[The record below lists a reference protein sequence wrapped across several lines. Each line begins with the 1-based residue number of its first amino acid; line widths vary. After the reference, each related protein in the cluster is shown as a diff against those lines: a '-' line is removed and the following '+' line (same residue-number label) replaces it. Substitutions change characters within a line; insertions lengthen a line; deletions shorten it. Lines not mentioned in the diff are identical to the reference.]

1 MERDARRFV
10 GRAVQARCS
19 TRPEIPARK
28 VKIMKIGLVSAAALA
43 MLALS
48 ASAFAQAPTS
58 SPKPAVAA
66 AAKATAATTHVDAT
80 AGYTEQSVDGSQVV
94 EFIGDPLKG
103 DENSA
108 YGFTMRSPPRVLRA
122 LLIRP
127 RVNFV
132 SELVKSVENL

>member
-1 MERDARRFV
+1 
-10 GRAVQARCS
+10 
-19 TRPEIPARK
+19 
-28 VKIMKIGLVSAAALA
+28 MKIGLVSAAALA

-58 SPKPAVAA
+58 SSKPSAA
-66 AAKATAATTHVDAT
+66 AAKATATAPTTHVDTT
-80 AGYTEQSVDGSQVV
+80 AGYTELSVDGSQVV

>member
-1 MERDARRFV
+1 
-10 GRAVQARCS
+10 
-19 TRPEIPARK
+19 
-28 VKIMKIGLVSAAALA
+28 MKIGLVSVAASA

-48 ASAFAQAPTS
+48 TSAFAQAPTTS
-58 SPKPAVAA
+58 APKPAAA
-66 AAKATAATTHVDAT
+66 PVAKATTGPATSTSTSTSD
-80 AGYTEQSVDGSQVV
+80 YREQSVDGSQVV
-94 EFIGDPLKG
+94 EFIGDSLKG

>member
-10 GRAVQARCS
+10 GRAVQVRCS
-19 TRPEIPARK
+19 KRPEIPARK
-28 VKIMKIGLVSAAALA
+28 VQIMKIGLVSAAASA

-58 SPKPAVAA
+58 SPKPAGA
-66 AAKATAATTHVDAT
+66 AAKATAPTTHVDTT

>member
-1 MERDARRFV
+1 
-10 GRAVQARCS
+10 
-19 TRPEIPARK
+19 
-28 VKIMKIGLVSAAALA
+28 MKIGLVSVAALA

-48 ASAFAQAPTS
+48 TTAFAQAPTS
-58 SPKPAVAA
+58 APKPAAP
-66 AAKATAATTHVDAT
+66 AAKATTTTTNTTSD
-80 AGYTEQSVDGSQVV
+80 YSELSVDGSQVV
-94 EFIGDPLKG
+94 EFTGDPLKG

>member
-1 MERDARRFV
+1 
-10 GRAVQARCS
+10 
-19 TRPEIPARK
+19 
-28 VKIMKIGLVSAAALA
+28 MKIGLVSAAALA
-43 MLALS
+43 MLALA

-58 SPKPAVAA
+58 SPKPPAPV
-66 AAKATAATTHVDAT
+66 AAKATAPTTHVDTT

-108 YGFTMRSPPRVLRA
+108 YGFTVRSPPRVLRA

>member
-1 MERDARRFV
+1 
-10 GRAVQARCS
+10 
-19 TRPEIPARK
+19 
-28 VKIMKIGLVSAAALA
+28 MKIGLVSAAASAL
-43 MLALS
+43 LALS
-48 ASAFAQAPTS
+48 TTAFAQAPTS
-58 SPKPAVAA
+58 PPKPAPAG
-66 AAKATAATTHVDAT
+66 KATPTATPTTSTT
-80 AGYTEQSVDGSQVV
+80 ADYRELSVDGSQVV

>member
-1 MERDARRFV
+1 
-10 GRAVQARCS
+10 
-19 TRPEIPARK
+19 
-28 VKIMKIGLVSAAALA
+28 MKIGLVSAAALA
-43 MLALS
+43 VLALS

-58 SPKPAVAA
+58 SPKPAAA
-66 AAKATAATTHVDAT
+66 AAKATAPTTHVDTT

-94 EFIGDPLKG
+94 EFTGDPLKG

>member
-1 MERDARRFV
+1 
-10 GRAVQARCS
+10 
-19 TRPEIPARK
+19 
-28 VKIMKIGLVSAAALA
+28 MKIGLVSAAALA

-48 ASAFAQAPTS
+48 TTAFAQAPTS
-58 SPKPAVAA
+58 APKPAAP
-66 AAKATAATTHVDAT
+66 AAKATSATTTTTNTT
-80 AGYTEQSVDGSQVV
+80 AEYSELSVDGSQVV
-94 EFIGDPLKG
+94 EFTGDPLKG

>member
-1 MERDARRFV
+1 
-10 GRAVQARCS
+10 
-19 TRPEIPARK
+19 
-28 VKIMKIGLVSAAALA
+28 MKIGLVSAAASA
-43 MLALS
+43 VLALS
-48 ASAFAQAPTS
+48 MSASAQAPTS

-66 AAKATAATTHVDAT
+66 SKATAPTAPTTRVDAT

-127 RVNFV
+127 RANFV
-132 SELVKSVENL
+132 SELLKSVENL

>member
-1 MERDARRFV
+1 
-10 GRAVQARCS
+10 
-19 TRPEIPARK
+19 
-28 VKIMKIGLVSAAALA
+28 MKSGLVSAAALA

-58 SPKPAVAA
+58 SSKPSAA
-66 AAKATAATTHVDAT
+66 AAKASAPAPTTHVDTT
-80 AGYTEQSVDGSQVV
+80 AGYTELSVDGSQVV
-94 EFIGDPLKG
+94 EFIGDPLEG

>member
-1 MERDARRFV
+1 
-10 GRAVQARCS
+10 
-19 TRPEIPARK
+19 
-28 VKIMKIGLVSAAALA
+28 MKIGLVSAAALA

-58 SPKPAVAA
+58 SSKPPAA
-66 AAKATAATTHVDAT
+66 AAKATATATATTTHVDTT
-80 AGYTEQSVDGSQVV
+80 AGYTELSVDGSQVV
-94 EFIGDPLKG
+94 EFTGDPLEG

>member
-1 MERDARRFV
+1 
-10 GRAVQARCS
+10 
-19 TRPEIPARK
+19 
-28 VKIMKIGLVSAAALA
+28 MKIGLVSVAALA
-43 MLALS
+43 VFALS
-48 ASAFAQAPTS
+48 TSAFAQAPTS
-58 SPKPAVAA
+58 APKPAAPAA
-66 AAKATAATTHVDAT
+66 AAPAAKATTTSTTNAVNTTSD
-80 AGYTEQSVDGSQVV
+80 YREQSVDGSQVV
-94 EFIGDPLKG
+94 EFTGDPLKG

>member
-1 MERDARRFV
+1 
-10 GRAVQARCS
+10 
-19 TRPEIPARK
+19 
-28 VKIMKIGLVSAAALA
+28 MKIGLVSAAALA

-48 ASAFAQAPTS
+48 TSAFAQALTS
-58 SPKPAVAA
+58 APRPAA
-66 AAKATAATTHVDAT
+66 APKATPAATTTTSTTT
-80 AGYTEQSVDGSQVV
+80 ADYSELSVDGSQVV
-94 EFIGDPLKG
+94 EFTGDPLKG

>member
-1 MERDARRFV
+1 
-10 GRAVQARCS
+10 
-19 TRPEIPARK
+19 
-28 VKIMKIGLVSAAALA
+28 MKIGLVSAAALA

-48 ASAFAQAPTS
+48 TTAFAQAPTS
-58 SPKPAVAA
+58 APQPPS
-66 AAKATAATTHVDAT
+66 AAKATPASTSTTRTT
-80 AGYTEQSVDGSQVV
+80 AEYSELSVDGSQVV
-94 EFIGDPLKG
+94 EFIGDPLRG
-103 DENSA
+103 DDNSA

>member
-1 MERDARRFV
+1 MERGARRLV
-10 GRAVQARCS
+10 GRAVMARCS
-19 TRPEIPARK
+19 KRSLKPLRK
-28 VKIMKIGLVSAAALA
+28 GKIMKIGLVSAAALA

-48 ASAFAQAPTS
+48 TTAFAQAPTS
-58 SPKPAVAA
+58 APKPAA
-66 AAKATAATTHVDAT
+66 AAKATPAPNTTAE
-80 AGYTEQSVDGSQVV
+80 YSELSVDGSQVV
-94 EFIGDPLKG
+94 EFTGDPLKG

>member
-1 MERDARRFV
+1 
-10 GRAVQARCS
+10 
-19 TRPEIPARK
+19 
-28 VKIMKIGLVSAAALA
+28 MKIGLVSVAALA
-43 MLALS
+43 LLALS
-48 ASAFAQAPTS
+48 TSAFAQAPTS
-58 SPKPAVAA
+58 TPKS
-66 AAKATAATTHVDAT
+66 AAKAATPAATHVDTT
-80 AGYTEQSVDGSQVV
+80 AGYSEQTVDGSQVV
-94 EFIGDPLKG
+94 EFTGDPLKG

>member
-1 MERDARRFV
+1 
-10 GRAVQARCS
+10 
-19 TRPEIPARK
+19 
-28 VKIMKIGLVSAAALA
+28 MKIGLVSAAALA

-48 ASAFAQAPTS
+48 TTASAQAPTS
-58 SPKPAVAA
+58 APKPAAP
-66 AAKATAATTHVDAT
+66 AAKATTTTNTT
-80 AGYTEQSVDGSQVV
+80 AEYSELSVDGSQVV
-94 EFIGDPLKG
+94 EFTGDPLKG

>member
-1 MERDARRFV
+1 
-10 GRAVQARCS
+10 
-19 TRPEIPARK
+19 
-28 VKIMKIGLVSAAALA
+28 MKIGLVSAAALA
-43 MLALS
+43 VLALS
-48 ASAFAQAPTS
+48 TTAFAQAPTS
-58 SPKPAVAA
+58 APKPAAA
-66 AAKATAATTHVDAT
+66 AAKATPTTNTT
-80 AGYTEQSVDGSQVV
+80 AEYSELSVDGSQVV
-94 EFIGDPLKG
+94 EFTGDPLKG

>member
-1 MERDARRFV
+1 
-10 GRAVQARCS
+10 
-19 TRPEIPARK
+19 
-28 VKIMKIGLVSAAALA
+28 

-48 ASAFAQAPTS
+48 TTAFAQAPTS
-58 SPKPAVAA
+58 APKPAAP
-66 AAKATAATTHVDAT
+66 AAKATSATTTTTNTT
-80 AGYTEQSVDGSQVV
+80 AEYSELSVDGSQVV
-94 EFIGDPLKG
+94 EFTGDPLKG

>member
-1 MERDARRFV
+1 
-10 GRAVQARCS
+10 
-19 TRPEIPARK
+19 
-28 VKIMKIGLVSAAALA
+28 MKIGLVSVAASAL
-43 MLALS
+43 LALS
-48 ASAFAQAPTS
+48 TSAFAQAPTS
-58 SPKPAVAA
+58 APKPSAMPVAA
-66 AAKATAATTHVDAT
+66 AAKATSASTNAVNTTSD
-80 AGYTEQSVDGSQVV
+80 YREQSVDGSQVV
-94 EFIGDPLKG
+94 EFTGDPLKG

>member
-1 MERDARRFV
+1 
-10 GRAVQARCS
+10 
-19 TRPEIPARK
+19 
-28 VKIMKIGLVSAAALA
+28 MKIGLVSAAALA

-66 AAKATAATTHVDAT
+66 AAPAKATATTTHVDTT

-94 EFIGDPLKG
+94 EFTGDPLKG

>member
-1 MERDARRFV
+1 
-10 GRAVQARCS
+10 
-19 TRPEIPARK
+19 
-28 VKIMKIGLVSAAALA
+28 MKIGLVSAAALA
-43 MLALS
+43 VLALS
-48 ASAFAQAPTS
+48 TTAFAQAPTS
-58 SPKPAVAA
+58 APKPAAPAA
-66 AAKATAATTHVDAT
+66 RATPTTNTT
-80 AGYTEQSVDGSQVV
+80 AEYSELSVDGSQVV
-94 EFIGDPLKG
+94 EFSGDPLKG